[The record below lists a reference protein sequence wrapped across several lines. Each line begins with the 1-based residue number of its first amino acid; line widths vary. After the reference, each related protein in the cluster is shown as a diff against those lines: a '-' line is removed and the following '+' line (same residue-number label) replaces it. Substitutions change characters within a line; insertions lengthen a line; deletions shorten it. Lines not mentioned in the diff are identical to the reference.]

1 MQPKAIAQPK
11 KMLISI
17 FFSLVY
23 EIFLIIMLF
32 FIYKKNQHMARGI
45 KTMEKYF
52 FSIIIIIIIIIIKN
66 KKFTS
71 QG

>member
-1 MQPKAIAQPK
+1 
-11 KMLISI
+11 
-17 FFSLVY
+17 
-23 EIFLIIMLF
+23 
-32 FIYKKNQHMARGI
+32 MARGI

-52 FSIIIIIIIIIIKN
+52 FSIIIIIIIIIKN

>member
-32 FIYKKNQHMARGI
+32 FIYKKNHMARGI